1 VLRPFWKQKGAAAG
15 VVQRKQAVGLSRVCP
30 KEEECRVGQARPP
43 GRLRP
48 SGEGESGP
56 VGDEG
61 RWPRLGRNQRWAKVQ
76 EIKSF
81 QILFGILILG
91 KLWKFVQGD
100 LVAIL
105 TWGFFLKSSTFSRN
119 LRKMPNDMP

>member
-1 VLRPFWKQKGAAAG
+1 
-15 VVQRKQAVGLSRVCP
+15 
-30 KEEECRVGQARPP
+30 VGQARPP

-61 RWPRLGRNQRWAKVQ
+61 RWPRLGQNQRWAKVQ

-105 TWGFFLKSSTFSRN
+105 TWGFFLKSSRFSRN